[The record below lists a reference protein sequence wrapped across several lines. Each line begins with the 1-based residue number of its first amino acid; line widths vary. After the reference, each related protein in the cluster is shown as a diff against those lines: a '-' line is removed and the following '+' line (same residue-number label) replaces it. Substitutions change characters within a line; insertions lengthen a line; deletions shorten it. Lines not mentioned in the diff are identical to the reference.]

1 MENKNT
7 NHHWASQ
14 DSLTA
19 KENVTSSGNPIGS
32 FRLILMR
39 QKCNK
44 GVFPSVVDQNPDR
57 DRAGSASFCR
67 IRIRPSIKK
76 KICCPTFF
84 VARKCHK
91 FNIILFLNK

>member
-14 DSLTA
+14 DSPTA

-76 KICCPTFF
+76 KKLLSYLFCS
-84 VARKCHK
+84 HK
-91 FNIILFLNK
+91 MSQI